1 LPAFIVAA
9 LVLALVAGSGTMA
22 WAGRGNTEQAP
33 HWVVTEVREVDR
45 LQKRLV
51 LSDGVEVWATDVRQL
66 DQLTEGTKIKIRIE
80 MSAGRRTIYS
90 IERLPR

>member
-1 LPAFIVAA
+1 MPAFIAVA

-22 WAGRGNTEQAP
+22 WAGGGSTEQAP

-51 LSDGVEVWATDVRQL
+51 LGDGAEVWATDVRQL
-66 DQLTEGTKIKIRIE
+66 DQLSEGTKVRIRIE
-80 MSAGRRTIYS
+80 MSGGRRTIYS
-90 IERLPR
+90 IERVPR